1 MSKLNNRE
9 RNVVDIMDKKYD
21 ILDFDDLVDEVY
33 EYLSEFG
40 GSTDEDYLVN
50 YLLHSDLETEIA
62 TSIRDIIST
71 IDYYKQVDKFDD
83 GDGIELVVIVSR
95 DEFNLV
101 ETGEYGSMSIG
112 IRLEFDLRDTNIED
126 IECDARFDFRVLI
139 KEVS

>member
-1 MSKLNNRE
+1 
-9 RNVVDIMDKKYD
+9 MDKKYD
-21 ILDFDDLVDEVY
+21 LLDFDDLVDEVY

-40 GSTDEDYLVN
+40 GSTNEDYLVS

-62 TSIRDIIST
+62 MSIRDIIST

-95 DEFNLV
+95 DEFNLI

>member
-9 RNVVDIMDKKYD
+9 RKVVDIMDKKYD
-21 ILDFDDLVDEVY
+21 VLDFDDLVDEVY

-71 IDYYKQVDKFDD
+71 IDYHKQVDNFDD
-83 GDGIELVVIVSR
+83 GDGIELVVVVSR
-95 DEFNLV
+95 DEFNLI
-101 ETGEYGSMSIG
+101 ETDEDGSMSIG
-112 IRLEFDLRDTNIED
+112 IRLEFDLRDSNIED
-126 IECDARFDFRVLI
+126 VKCDARYDFRVLI
-139 KEVS
+139 NEV

>member
-1 MSKLNNRE
+1 
-9 RNVVDIMDKKYD
+9 MDKKYD
-21 ILDFDDLVDEVY
+21 LLDFDDLVDEVY

-40 GSTDEDYLVN
+40 GSTNEDYLVS

-95 DEFNLV
+95 DEFNLI

>member
-1 MSKLNNRE
+1 MRRLNNHIKKLG
-9 RNVVDIMDKKYD
+9 DIMDKKYD
-21 ILDFDDLVDEVY
+21 LLDFDDLVDEVY

-40 GSTDEDYLVN
+40 GSTNEDYLVS

-95 DEFNLV
+95 DEFNLI
-101 ETGEYGSMSIG
+101 ETDEDGSMSIG
-112 IRLEFDLRDTNIED
+112 VRLEFDLRDSNIED
-126 IECDARFDFRVLI
+126 VECDAQYDFRLLI
-139 KEVS
+139 KEV

>member
-1 MSKLNNRE
+1 
-9 RNVVDIMDKKYD
+9 MDKKYD
-21 ILDFDDLVDEVY
+21 LLDFDDLVDEVY

-40 GSTDEDYLVN
+40 GSTNEDYLVS

-95 DEFNLV
+95 DEFNLI

-126 IECDARFDFRVLI
+126 IECDARFEFRVLI

>member
-9 RNVVDIMDKKYD
+9 RKVVDIMDEKYD
-21 ILDFDDLVDEVY
+21 VLDFDDLVDEVY

-71 IDYYKQVDKFDD
+71 IDYYKQVDEFDD
-83 GDGIELVVIVSR
+83 GDGIELVVTISR
-95 DEFNLV
+95 DEFNLI
-101 ETGEYGSMSIG
+101 ETDEDGSMSIG
-112 IRLEFDLRDTNIED
+112 VRLEFDLRDSNIED
-126 IECDARFDFRVLI
+126 VECDARYDFRVLI

>member
-1 MSKLNNRE
+1 MIKLNNRE
-9 RNVVDIMDKKYD
+9 RKVVDVMDKKYD
-21 ILDFDDLVDEVY
+21 VLDFDDLVDEVY
-33 EYLSEFG
+33 DYLSEFG

-50 YLLHSDLETEIA
+50 YLLRSDLETEIA

-83 GDGIELVVIVSR
+83 GDGTELVVTTYR
-95 DEFNLV
+95 DEFNLI
-101 ETGEYGSMSIG
+101 ETDEDGLMPIG

-126 IECDARFDFRVLI
+126 IECDARYDFRVLI

>member
-1 MSKLNNRE
+1 
-9 RNVVDIMDKKYD
+9 MDEKYD
-21 ILDFDDLVDEVY
+21 LLDFDDLVDEVY

-40 GSTDEDYLVN
+40 GSTNEDYLVS

-95 DEFNLV
+95 DEFNLI

>member
-21 ILDFDDLVDEVY
+21 LLDFDDLVDEVY

-40 GSTDEDYLVN
+40 GSTNENYLMS

-95 DEFNLV
+95 DEFNLI
-101 ETGEYGSMSIG
+101 ETDEDGSMSIG
-112 IRLEFDLRDTNIED
+112 VRLEFDLRDSNIED
-126 IECDARFDFRVLI
+126 VECDARYDFRLLI
-139 KEVS
+139 KEV